1 MVGSKWV
8 EVDMMAVRD
17 YFYEANLHVES
28 SARTYRMIELPYAG
42 DRFVMQIL
50 MPYGDKKFEDLP
62 NASDVGLLFEQQKKE
77 FKTIVN
83 LPKFK
88 LSYSADLRKP
98 LESAGMRDMFRGG
111 VADFSGINGRKDLY
125 VNLVKQSVDI
135 EVNEEG
141 SEAAAATAVGNT
153 L

>member
-1 MVGSKWV
+1 
-8 EVDMMAVRD
+8 MMSVRD
-17 YFYEANLHVES
+17 YFYDATLHFES
-28 SARTYRMIELPYAG
+28 SRRTYEMIELPYVG
-42 DRFVMQIL
+42 GRFVMQIL
-50 MPYGDKKFEDLP
+50 MPYNDKIFEDLP
-62 NASDVGLLFEQQKKE
+62 KASDVGSLFEQQKWE
-77 FKTIVN
+77 SKTIVI

-98 LESAGMRDMFRGG
+98 LESAGMRDMFKGG
-111 VADFSGINGRKDLY
+111 VADFSGINGKTDLY

-153 L
+153 F